1 MSSNDENMPGW
12 AVELIRQVE
21 RLNEKIP
28 NHVTWT
34 ERNVLDHE
42 KRLRSLEQFRWT
54 LIGISVASGGVSAIV
69 SALLKGI

>member
-1 MSSNDENMPGW
+1 MSLNDENMPPW

>member
-1 MSSNDENMPGW
+1 MSPNDENMPGW

-54 LIGISVASGGVSAIV
+54 LVGISVASGGVSAIV

>member
-1 MSSNDENMPGW
+1 MSPNDENMPAW
-12 AVELIRQVE
+12 AIELIRQVE

>member
-1 MSSNDENMPGW
+1 MPGW

-54 LIGISVASGGVSAIV
+54 LVGISVASGGVSAIV

>member
-1 MSSNDENMPGW
+1 MSPNDENMPPW
-12 AVELIRQVE
+12 AIELIRQVE

>member
-1 MSSNDENMPGW
+1 LSPNDENMPPW

>member
-1 MSSNDENMPGW
+1 LSPNDENMPPW
-12 AVELIRQVE
+12 AIELIRQVE

>member
-1 MSSNDENMPGW
+1 LSPNDENMPGW

-54 LIGISVASGGVSAIV
+54 LVGISVASGGVSAIV